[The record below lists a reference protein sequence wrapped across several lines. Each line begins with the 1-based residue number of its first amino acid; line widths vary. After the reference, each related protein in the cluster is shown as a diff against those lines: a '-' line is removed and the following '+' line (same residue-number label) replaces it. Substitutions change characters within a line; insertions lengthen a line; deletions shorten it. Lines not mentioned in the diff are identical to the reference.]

1 MLAGVAFTD
10 AGVRILLLLLGVT
23 PSDKQ
28 TEVYIRLKMHAC
40 VLDIKH
46 LHRRSVEMKGLS
58 LTWYRLLV
66 VVFKPAEESIDCGE
80 YL

>member
-28 TEVYIRLKMHAC
+28 IEVYIRLKTHVC
-40 VLDIKH
+40 IKH
-46 LHRRSVEMKGLS
+46 LMKSASVEMKGLS